1 MPSPEDTRA
10 SAQADID
17 IGALYARLQHE
28 VARTT
33 GREGM
38 SRAELRDLAERY
50 RVLGSHSSLQRRPG
64 LRGALVHPLKRA
76 LHPLLRWYVE
86 PIVREQR
93 MFNDAA
99 LRLIDSLAE
108 RLDERA

>member
-1 MPSPEDTRA
+1 MPAPEDTRA
-10 SAQADID
+10 SAQADLD

-33 GREGM
+33 GTEGA
-38 SRAELRDLAERY
+38 SWAELRDLAERY
-50 RVLGSHSSLQRRPG
+50 RAIGTRGSLQRRPG
-64 LRGALVHPLKRA
+64 LRGAVVHSAKRV
-76 LHPLLRWYVE
+76 LQPLLAWYVE

-99 LRLIDSLAE
+99 LKLIDSLAE
-108 RLDERA
+108 RLDERS

>member
-1 MPSPEDTRA
+1 MPAPEDTRA
-10 SAQADID
+10 SAQADLD

-33 GREGM
+33 GTRRRELGGVAR
-38 SRAELRDLAERY
+38 SRRALPRARRAPSLRRT
-50 RVLGSHSSLQRRPG
+50 PG
-64 LRGALVHPLKRA
+64 LRGAIVYSAKRA

-86 PIVREQR
+86 PIAHEQR

-99 LRLIDSLAE
+99 LKLIDSLAE
-108 RLDERA
+108 RLDERP

>member
-10 SAQADID
+10 SAQADLD

-33 GREGM
+33 GAEGA
-38 SRAELRDLAERY
+38 SWAELRDLAERY
-50 RVLGSHSSLQRRPG
+50 RVLRARSSLRRTPG
-64 LRGALVHPLKRA
+64 LRGAIVYPLKRV

-86 PIVREQR
+86 PIAYEQR

-99 LRLIDSLAE
+99 LKLIDSLAE
-108 RLDERA
+108 RLDERR

>member
-1 MPSPEDTRA
+1 MPAPGDKRA
-10 SAQADID
+10 SAQADLD
-17 IGALYARLQHE
+17 IGVLYARLQHE

-33 GREGM
+33 GSEGA
-38 SRAELRDLAERY
+38 SWAELRDLAERY
-50 RVLGSHSSLQRRPG
+50 RVLGTRSSLRRTPG
-64 LRGALVHPLKRA
+64 LRGAIVHPLKRA

-86 PIVREQR
+86 PIAHEQR

-108 RLDERA
+108 RLDDRA